1 MNNEGC
7 FFAAII
13 ELVQLK
19 NLRLLVVFF
28 FLISYYSDADDVK
41 YPFLF
46 LASVM
51 ELVGPSKRMLV
62 GMVVMIFWSAGVMI
76 LGGIAYA
83 VRDWDKL
90 QMIVSFPILLLG
102 GYWW

>member
-1 MNNEGC
+1 
-7 FFAAII
+7 
-13 ELVQLK
+13 
-19 NLRLLVVFF
+19 
-28 FLISYYSDADDVK
+28 
-41 YPFLF
+41 
-46 LASVM
+46 M

>member
-1 MNNEGC
+1 
-7 FFAAII
+7 
-13 ELVQLK
+13 
-19 NLRLLVVFF
+19 
-28 FLISYYSDADDVK
+28 
-41 YPFLF
+41 
-46 LASVM
+46 
-51 ELVGPSKRMLV
+51 MLV